1 MVLFSANGLSQIWHL
16 KFLILLWTVSMWRLS
31 VFWNEN
37 LILHMWHSNVLI
49 FSWTVLT
56 WESKLD
62 FLPNNPLQIWHL
74 NFLIFLWTQSSWIL
88 RSFWCKNFDGHASHW
103 NNCSLSWT
111 EIMWFIRYFF
121 WGNFDWQMSQL
132 NGLKFSWI
140 FFMWLSASYFVVN
153 DISQIWH
160 LLVSFSWIRSTWFFK
175 VVRVTNV
182 FSQIWHL
189 KFLMFSWIRSTW
201 FFKAFPVTYVISQ
214 IWHLKFL
221 IFSWTTLTCRF
232 IFDLQSKDFSH
243 NIHRKGWASLLF
255 TFMISLRDDLSDKRQ
270 CNSTLLLIYPS
281 KEKQTNC
288 CRNLWPVDD
297 WNIEAL
303 DEVGCRETASK
314 ICSWSIW
321 VFNWIA
327 LNSTLASRKNQIN
340 QLHRRSSKCKDNQRI
355 RKRQSVFFNF
365 LYHQGHQK
373 HNCLQIYNFVSQLH
387 FLINIYYI
395 LTQLPNW
402 HKN

>member
-160 LLVSFSWIRSTWFFK
+160 L
-175 VVRVTNV
+175 
-182 FSQIWHL
+182 
-189 KFLMFSWIRSTW
+189 
-201 FFKAFPVTYVISQ
+201 
-214 IWHLKFL
+214 KFL

-243 NIHRKGWASLLF
+243 NIHRKGWASLLV

-270 CNSTLLLIYPS
+270 CSSTLLLIYPS

-340 QLHRRSSKCKDNQRI
+340 QLHRRNSKCKGNQRI

-387 FLINIYYI
+387 FIINIYYI